1 MDRSLGLVFQKAP
14 TQTQRIL
21 PQQSAGKVV
30 RMPGLIGYK
39 DWQNAN
45 GVRPEDGDGI
55 AHGSH
60 FGCARCLVWAI
71 IFEMGLLTVLLL
83 CWRLPRFIWH

>member
-1 MDRSLGLVFQKAP
+1 MS
-14 TQTQRIL
+14 
-21 PQQSAGKVV
+21 
-30 RMPGLIGYK
+30 GLIDYM

-60 FGCARCLVWAI
+60 LGCARCLVCAI
-71 IFEMGLLTVLLL
+71 IFEMGLLTALLL
-83 CWRLPRFIWH
+83 CWRLSRFIWQ

>member
-1 MDRSLGLVFQKAP
+1 
-14 TQTQRIL
+14 
-21 PQQSAGKVV
+21 
-30 RMPGLIGYK
+30 MPGLIDYK

-60 FGCARCLVWAI
+60 FGCARCLVWVI
-71 IFEMGLLTVLLL
+71 IFEMGLLIFEMGLLTALLL
-83 CWRLPRFIWH
+83 CWRLPRFI